1 MTPEQ
6 IEDMLKSQKDTL
18 NRKMKIGMCE
28 SIIKDAK
35 TDDSIP
41 KEAVF
46 AAEKLLE
53 FETCNDQM
61 MGILATAKRI
71 LAGFD
76 PDKEADF
83 TENFELI
90 KRLTV
95 LVIAPI
101 QMLGDNLHAI
111 HESLQEHKTD
121 VEAMAKNVAEMSDT
135 LEEDDA
141 E

>member
-6 IEDMLKSQKDTL
+6 IEDMLKRKKGSL
-18 NRKMKIGMCE
+18 NRKMRIGMCE
-28 SIIKDAK
+28 SIIEDSK

-46 AAEKLLE
+46 AAEKMLE

-61 MGILATAKRI
+61 MGILATAKSI

-83 TENFELI
+83 TENFNLI
-90 KRLTV
+90 KKLTV

-111 HESLQEHKTD
+111 HESLQEHRAD
-121 VEAMAKNVAEMSDT
+121 VEAMAKEVAEMPDM
-135 LEEDDA
+135 LEEDDD

>member
-1 MTPEQ
+1 M
-6 IEDMLKSQKDTL
+6 
-18 NRKMKIGMCE
+18 RIGMCE
-28 SIIKDAK
+28 SIIKDSK
-35 TDDSIP
+35 TGDSIP

-46 AAEKLLE
+46 AAEKMLE

-61 MGILATAKRI
+61 MGILATAKSI

-90 KRLTV
+90 KKLTV

-111 HESLQEHKTD
+111 HESLQEHRTD
-121 VEAMAKNVAEMSDT
+121 VEAIAKELAEMPDM

>member
-6 IEDMLKSQKDTL
+6 IEDMLKRQRDSL
-18 NRKMKIGMCE
+18 NRKMRIGMCE
-28 SIIKDAK
+28 SIIKDSK

-46 AAEKLLE
+46 AAEKMLE

-61 MGILATAKRI
+61 MGILATAKSI

-83 TENFELI
+83 TENFNLI
-90 KRLTV
+90 KKLTV

-121 VEAMAKNVAEMSDT
+121 VEAIAKEVGVMPDIF
-135 LEEDDA
+135 EEDDD

>member
-6 IEDMLKSQKDTL
+6 IEDMLKKRKDSL
-18 NRKMKIGMCE
+18 NRKMRIGMCK

-46 AAEKLLE
+46 AAEKMLE

-61 MGILATAKRI
+61 MGILATAKSI

-83 TENFELI
+83 AENFELI

-101 QMLGDNLHAI
+101 QMLGDNLHTI
-111 HESLQEHKTD
+111 HESLQEHRAD
-121 VEAMAKNVAEMSDT
+121 VEAMAKEVAEMSDM
-135 LEEDDA
+135 LEEDDD